1 MVDQEIKCKTHPDA
15 PHGFD
20 RNASHCEDR
29 YVCEC
34 ESWEP
39 PADGWVSL
47 TDEDI
52 LQAIRRNKN
61 KMYRDFAKDIEAVLK
76 EKNGW

>member
-1 MVDQEIKCKTHPDA
+1 MENQEVKCKDHPDA

-20 RNASHCEDR
+20 RNASHSEDR

-39 PADGWVSL
+39 PVKEWQSL
-47 TDEDI
+47 TDDDI
-52 LQAIRRNKN
+52 LEAIRRNKG
-61 KMYRDFAKDIEAVLK
+61 KMYLDFARDIEAVLK